1 MSHGPLMLDI
11 AGTELTPEEREL
23 LQHPIAGGVILFQR
37 NYRTPEQLRR
47 LVEELHALK
56 EPALLV
62 AVDQEGGRV
71 QRFRD
76 GFTRLPPAAWFGQR
90 YDENPAQALQMAR
103 DVGWLMAAELRHSGI
118 DFSFAP
124 VVDLGS
130 GISQVI
136 GDRAFHAQPA
146 VVAELAQA
154 WVGGVHEAGMAAVA
168 KHFPGHG
175 NVAED
180 SHLALPRDRRR
191 PQEIMMDD
199 LLPFQCLI
207 DQGVEAIMPAHV
219 IYEGAS
225 PELAGFS
232 RFWLRQV
239 LRQQL
244 EFQGVVFSD
253 DLTMAAAG
261 EAGDFADRAHAA
273 LEAGCDMVLVCNDPG
288 GAIQVLEALEG
299 FTDPAGQ
306 MRMIR
311 MHGRTRPGQSALHL
325 QPRWRRAVEIVS
337 QYEAEGQALD
347 LDL

>member
-11 AGTELTPEEREL
+11 AGTELTAEEREIL
-23 LQHPIAGGVILFQR
+23 LHPIAGGVILFSR
-37 NYRTPEQLRR
+37 NYQVPDQLQA
-47 LVEELHALK
+47 LVQELHRLK

-71 QRFRD
+71 QRFRE
-76 GFTRLPPAAWFGQR
+76 GFTQLPPAAWFGQR
-90 YDENPAQALQMAR
+90 YDENPARALQMTR
-103 DVGWLMAAELRHSGI
+103 NVGWLMAAELRGCGI

-124 VVDLGS
+124 VVDLGC
-130 GISQVI
+130 GISKVI
-136 GDRAFHAQPA
+136 GDRAFHAQPRA
-146 VVAELAQA
+146 VADLAQA
-154 WVGGVHEAGMAAVA
+154 WMRGAHEAGMAAVA

-199 LLPFQCLI
+199 LLPFQFLI
-207 DQGVEAIMPAHV
+207 DQGLEAIMPAHV
-219 IYEGAS
+219 IYEGAA

-232 RFWLRQV
+232 RFWLKRV
-239 LRQQL
+239 LREQL
-244 EFQGVVFSD
+244 GFQGVVFSD

-261 EAGDFADRAHAA
+261 EAGGFADRARAA
-273 LEAGCDMVLVCNDPG
+273 LDAGCDVVLVCNDPE
-288 GAIQVLEALEG
+288 GAVQVLEALDG

-311 MHGRTRPGQSALHL
+311 MHGRSHPGQQPIHL
-325 QPRWRRAVEIVS
+325 DPRWKQAVEIVS
-337 QYEAEGQALD
+337 LYESGQQALD